1 MMLVQGPHFKKQWST
16 VISKLSL
23 LHLILL
29 ILSLSS
35 QQPKPKRDHNSPSLK
50 IFLWFPSHLAWKN
63 LTTGHRALY
72 LWFSNFSVHQN
83 HLEGLLNHS
92 FLEWTPSFWF
102 GMSGVGQW
110 TLPNQFPGDADP
122 AGTTWRTIDL
132 HDLCPHPHSQPLSS
146 ASTTLSSL
154 CLVTFY
160 YSLLTLSSNM
170 ASSL

>member
-1 MMLVQGPHFKKQWST
+1 MAKKSHVPYLNTLSLRLICLLYGEQSDLGLDNISCLKCYLPHLLVQRL
-16 VISKLSL
+16 V
-23 LHLILL
+23 
-29 ILSLSS
+29 
-35 QQPKPKRDHNSPSLK
+35 
-50 IFLWFPSHLAWKN
+50 
-63 LTTGHRALY
+63 
-72 LWFSNFSVHQN
+72 LWFSHITIHQN